1 MEIGIKI
8 IEFSSDVFSKSTQLK
23 DIIISPLFSNTNFS
37 INIFE
42 AISKNEEYKIK
53 THSQIIKI
61 GLFNGKSLLGIG
73 EININKK
80 SQKIKISSE
89 DKNKNKDNNLFL
101 NNGINNAQDNDYFI
115 TIECNNSN
123 TPSEKNKTI
132 NTREINQYKKK
143 KKNASMDYT
152 KKNNNINYNNNTS
165 KNREK
170 ISKIN
175 LFLQNVSNNGKK
187 AKKNNKIYNSR
198 DNINM
203 NNKTNT
209 ITHNN
214 NFDDEN
220 NSIKCNSTI
229 IKDNNNS
236 LIKNKLLASGEP
248 KIKNRN
254 NKNDYNK
261 TKDKNKDKD
270 KDNDNIN
277 KKEIEKN
284 NIEKDKEIN
293 IFNLSFQK
301 ELFSDGV
308 LILNDNN
315 GADGKDNDKLNQFKN
330 IEINEFDGLVK
341 DFDLIYNNVSNNN
354 TFSVENIKDNFLLE
368 YQYFLE
374 KTSDIFNLY
383 SKLSSKI
390 NNQNLNIQKYIKNY
404 SNKMKILLKKD
415 KILKIKKQNIDIDEL
430 FGQNNYQENKK
441 YYEDEIV
448 NIKNKLSLINNI
460 NNDILFL
467 IKKEDQ
473 GNNKTQKEQLHTLL
487 TDIFQN
493 LINNENN
500 NESLK
505 DNMNIINLILNKNKS
520 IKTSRK
526 EEIIN
531 DDDENNY
538 EDNNDN
544 EDGNN
549 KIDLEALK
557 NKIDKMKHRYIKE
570 TGKRKKIKT
579 YVSLKKKNKKGKK
592 MYNNSNPN
600 FSNKKAKTD
609 KVKDLNIFTPS
620 GEQRNKI
627 TSNFYLDNNQI

>member
-383 SKLSSKI
+383 SKLFI
-390 NNQNLNIQKYIKNY
+390 V
-404 SNKMKILLKKD
+404 SNSQD
-415 KILKIKKQNIDIDEL
+415 
-430 FGQNNYQENKK
+430 
-441 YYEDEIV
+441 
-448 NIKNKLSLINNI
+448 
-460 NNDILFL
+460 
-467 IKKEDQ
+467 
-473 GNNKTQKEQLHTLL
+473 T
-487 TDIFQN
+487 
-493 LINNENN
+493 
-500 NESLK
+500 
-505 DNMNIINLILNKNKS
+505 
-520 IKTSRK
+520 
-526 EEIIN
+526 
-531 DDDENNY
+531 
-538 EDNNDN
+538 
-544 EDGNN
+544 
-549 KIDLEALK
+549 
-557 NKIDKMKHRYIKE
+557 
-570 TGKRKKIKT
+570 
-579 YVSLKKKNKKGKK
+579 
-592 MYNNSNPN
+592 
-600 FSNKKAKTD
+600 
-609 KVKDLNIFTPS
+609 
-620 GEQRNKI
+620 
-627 TSNFYLDNNQI
+627 

>member
-42 AISKNEEYKIK
+42 AISKNEEYKIR

-152 KKNNNINYNNNTS
+152 KKNNNMNYNNNTS

-330 IEINEFDGLVK
+330 IEINEFDSLVK

-579 YVSLKKKNKKGKK
+579 YVSLKKKNKKGKR

>member
-8 IEFSSDVFSKSTQLK
+8 MEFSSDVFSKSTQLK

-42 AISKNEEYKIK
+42 AISKNEEYKIR

-152 KKNNNINYNNNTS
+152 KKNNNMNYNNNTS

-315 GADGKDNDKLNQFKN
+315 RSDGKDNDKLNQFKN
-330 IEINEFDGLVK
+330 IEINEFDSLVK

-383 SKLSSKI
+383 SKLSSEI

-487 TDIFQN
+487 THIFQN